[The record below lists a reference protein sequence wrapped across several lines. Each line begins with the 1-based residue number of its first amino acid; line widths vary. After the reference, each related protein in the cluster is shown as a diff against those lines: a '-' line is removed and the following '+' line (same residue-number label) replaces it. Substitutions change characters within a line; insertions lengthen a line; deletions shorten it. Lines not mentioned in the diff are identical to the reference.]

1 MLRSQKRHFVSIQIL
16 RGVSVIPVY
25 LFHQTFAGEKFY
37 SWCVWGI
44 TVFFLISGFLNGMS
58 PEYDDRPGVMYCIRT
73 GARKVRRLFPLHVV
87 MLILAFVMWVVSN
100 ISELSLDPPAF
111 IPTALVKFVLNL
123 LLISDWVPHLPALAA
138 VNGEYNIV
146 TWFLSA
152 CLLFY
157 ILTPAIRK
165 AMHRLYDNR
174 SARRPYIAMLCIL
187 AYSVVWYLLFRRIQ
201 SYDYAYWY
209 IYECPLARI
218 ADYVMGMHLGYVFN
232 AMPGEKKAEHKSVLR
247 IMLAVSLVLSVI
259 LVLYA
264 TFVLNGKYD
273 LIVSA
278 GFYYMIPVA
287 AMVFSMVSLES
298 ASAEAS
304 DGHIGGPVS
313 LLLWLGAISPYA
325 YLIQVPMINGV
336 HGIYK
341 RIADVRMSVW
351 CIISVCLTLVL
362 SEVYRRWSERKRKA
376 SADA

>member
-1 MLRSQKRHFVSIQIL
+1 MLRSQKRHFLSIQIL
-16 RGVSVIPVY
+16 RGISVIPVF
-25 LFHQTFAGEKFY
+25 LFHQTLAGEKFY
-37 SWCVWGI
+37 SWGVWGV
-44 TVFFLISGFLNGMS
+44 TVFFLISGFLGGMS
-58 PEYDDRPGVMYCIRT
+58 DRSGDQSGIMYCIRS
-73 GARKVRRLFPLHVV
+73 GIRKTLGIFPLHVI
-87 MLILAFVMWVVSN
+87 MLILAFMMWIVSYLSV
-100 ISELSLDPPAF
+100 ISGDPSAS
-111 IPTALVKFVLNL
+111 IAAALVKLVLNL

-157 ILTPAIRK
+157 ILTPVIRK

-174 SARRPYIAMLCIL
+174 SACRPYIAMLCIL

-232 AMPGEKKAEHKSVLR
+232 AMPGEKKAGHKPMLR
-247 IMLAVSLVLSVI
+247 LMLAVSLVLSVI

-287 AMVFSMVSLES
+287 AMIFSAVSLES
-298 ASAEAS
+298 VRAAES
-304 DGHIGGPVS
+304 DGHAGVPVAV
-313 LLLWLGAISPYA
+313 LLWLGAISPYA
-325 YLIQVPMINGV
+325 YLIQVPVINGV

-362 SEVYRRWSERKRKA
+362 SEVYRRWSERGFILNE
-376 SADA
+376 